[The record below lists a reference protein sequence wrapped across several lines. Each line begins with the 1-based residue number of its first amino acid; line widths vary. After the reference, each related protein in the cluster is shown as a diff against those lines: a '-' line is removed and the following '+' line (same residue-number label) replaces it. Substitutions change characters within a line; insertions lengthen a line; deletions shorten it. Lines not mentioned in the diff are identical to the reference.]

1 MTMKFSNRLLACA
14 AAALTLGVAS
24 NASAQAAAAPAG
36 CSDDVPQRAT
46 RGNTEFISNSQT
58 VRGLLYRP
66 AGPANGAAVVLLHS
80 SEGLSVDAHSFDP
93 HAIQLAARGYHVLV
107 PNYFEARARKV
118 PWRAND
124 VRQWEEAGH
133 DAVAYMGTLEGVDP
147 TRVGIWGFSL
157 GGFVA
162 TDGSANPDST
172 ARVAIG
178 VATGS
183 DISEP
188 ERGRRELPMMLIE
201 GYSTFPVIAPATM
214 RDLASNLRRRGATVE
229 VQMLAGSDR
238 SMTGAV
244 WCEVFQH
251 TRRFLDANLL
261 PAAAPAGPAAAA
273 E

>member
-1 MTMKFSNRLLACA
+1 MTLKFSKHLFACA
-14 AAALTLGVAS
+14 VAAVMLGAAS
-24 NASAQAAAAPAG
+24 NASAQAAAMAG

-58 VRGLLYRP
+58 VRGLIYKP
-66 AGPANGAAVVLLHS
+66 TGPANGAAVVLLHS
-80 SEGLSVDAHSFDP
+80 SEGLTVDAHSFDP

-107 PNYFEARARKV
+107 PNYFEARARQV
-118 PWRAND
+118 PWNGRD
-124 VRQWEEAGH
+124 VRLWEEAGH

-147 TRVGIWGFSL
+147 ARVGIWGFSL

-162 TDGSANPDST
+162 TDGSAHPDST

-178 VATGS
+178 VATGE
-183 DISEP
+183 DIFEP
-188 ERGRRELPMMLIE
+188 GRTRRELPMLLIE
-201 GYSTFPVIAPATM
+201 GYSTFPVISSATM
-214 RDLASNLRRRGATVE
+214 RELAADLRRRGGTVE
-229 VQMLAGSDR
+229 VQMLTARDP

-261 PAAAPAGPAAAA
+261 PPAAAPAAPAG
-273 E
+273 

>member
-1 MTMKFSNRLLACA
+1 MTRLPNLVLA
-14 AAALTLGVAS
+14 AAIAAVALFCAGEV
-24 NASAQAAAAPAG
+24 SAQAAAPAG

-58 VRGLLYRP
+58 VRALIYKP
-66 AGPANGAAVVLLHS
+66 TGPANGAAVVLLHS
-80 SEGLSVDAHSFDP
+80 SEGLTIDAHSFDP

-118 PWRAND
+118 PWNGRD
-124 VRQWEEAGH
+124 VRLWEEAGH

-147 TRVGIWGFSL
+147 ARVGIWGFSL

-162 TDGSANPDST
+162 TDGSAHPDST

-178 VATGS
+178 VATGE
-183 DISEP
+183 DIFEP
-188 ERGRRELPMMLIE
+188 SRTRRELPMLLIE
-201 GYSTFPVIAPATM
+201 GYSTFPVISSATM
-214 RDLASNLRRRGATVE
+214 RELAADLRRRGGTVE
-229 VQMLAGSDR
+229 VQMLMSRDP

-251 TRRFLDANLL
+251 TRRFLDTHLL
-261 PAAAPAGPAAAA
+261 PAAAAPVA
-273 E
+273 

>member
-1 MTMKFSNRLLACA
+1 MTLKFSNRLFACA
-14 AAALTLGVAS
+14 AAAAALMLGAAS
-24 NASAQAAAAPAG
+24 QASAQAAAMAG

-46 RGNTEFISNSQT
+46 RGNAEFISNAQT
-58 VRGLLYRP
+58 VRGLIYKP
-66 AGPANGAAVVLLHS
+66 TGPANGAAVVLLHS

-118 PWRAND
+118 PWRGYD
-124 VRQWEEAGH
+124 IRLWEEAGH

-147 TRVGIWGFSL
+147 ARVGIWGFSL

-162 TDGSANPDST
+162 TDGSAHPDST

-178 VATGS
+178 VATGE
-183 DISEP
+183 DIFEP
-188 ERGRRELPMMLIE
+188 SRTRRELPMLLIE
-201 GYSTFPVIAPATM
+201 GYSTFPVISTATM
-214 RDLASNLRRRGATVE
+214 RELAADLRRRGGTVE
-229 VQMLAGSDR
+229 VQMLASPER
-238 SMTGAV
+238 AMTGPV

-261 PAAAPAGPAAAA
+261 PAAAAPAG
-273 E
+273 

>member
-1 MTMKFSNRLLACA
+1 MNQNFPHRLLACA
-14 AAALTLGVAS
+14 AAALMLGAATNVA
-24 NASAQAAAAPAG
+24 AQAAAPAG

-46 RGNTEFISNSQT
+46 RGNAEYISNSQT

-66 AGPANGAAVVLLHS
+66 TGPANGAAVVLLHS

-118 PWRAND
+118 PWRGND

-157 GGFVA
+157 GGFIA
-162 TDGSANPDST
+162 TDGSANPDSA

-178 VATGS
+178 VATGAA
-183 DISEP
+183 ISEP
-188 ERGRRELPMMLIE
+188 ERGRRELPMLLIE
-201 GYSTFPVIAPATM
+201 GYSTFPVISPATM
-214 RDLASNLRRRGATVE
+214 RDLAANLRRRGATVE
-229 VQMLAGSDR
+229 VQMLTSAER
-238 SMTGAV
+238 SMSGPV

-261 PAAAPAGPAAAA
+261 PPAAAPPA